1 MTSSS
6 NLVAQLNQRWRVV
19 IVSDRVAWRRRA
31 WLLQQLVDDAWH
43 DRAAIRTS
51 ETLRALVQAQ
61 AGRVDADA
69 DAILAALP
77 ERVDLRV
84 RRSTALK

>member
-19 IVSDRVAWRRRA
+19 IVS
-31 WLLQQLVDDAWH
+31 DDAWH

-69 DAILAALP
+69 AAILAALP

-84 RRSTALK
+84 RGSTALK